1 MKRMVKVIIGR
12 KIALIGVIILLTL
25 LVMAI
30 FAPIIVKYDPIIVN
44 PIERL
49 QPPNA
54 KHWFGTDN
62 FGRDIFSRIVYGSR
76 LTIISGLGVVF
87 FSTLFGVL
95 IGITSAY
102 YKNYGLVMMR
112 IIDVLMAFPSLV
124 LALAFMMV
132 LGRGLMNVIIAVGIV
147 YLTRTTRIIHGAT
160 LKIIEEVYIKA
171 AVSEGATNSRILLH
185 HVLPNLVSPIAIQI
199 TFTFAFSL
207 LQTTSLDF
215 LGLGVSPQ
223 IPSWGNMLSEGR
235 AFIERAPWLLIFP
248 GTCIALTVLSFNI
261 VGDLMRDELDPRFR
275 SEISG
280 V

>member
-1 MKRMVKVIIGR
+1 MKRMVKVIVGR
-12 KIALIGVIILLTL
+12 KIALIGVMILFILFIA
-25 LVMAI
+25 AI
-30 FAPIIVKYDPIIVN
+30 LAPFIVKYDPIIVN
-44 PIERL
+44 PSERL

-76 LTIISGLGVVF
+76 LTIISGLGVVA
-87 FSTLFGVL
+87 FSTFFGVL

-102 YKNYGLVMMR
+102 YKNYGLIMMR

-147 YLTRTTRIIHGAT
+147 YLTRTTRIIYGAT

-171 AVSEGATNSRILLH
+171 AVSEGATDRRILFH

-235 AFIERAPWLLIFP
+235 AFIERAPWLLIYP
-248 GTCIALTVLSFNI
+248 GMCIALTVLSFNI